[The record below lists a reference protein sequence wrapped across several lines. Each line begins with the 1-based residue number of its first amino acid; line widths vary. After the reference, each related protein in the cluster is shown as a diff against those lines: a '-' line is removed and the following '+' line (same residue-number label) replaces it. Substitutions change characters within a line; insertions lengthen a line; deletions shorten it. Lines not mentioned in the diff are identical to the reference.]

1 MTTRCPGRGGRE
13 TNNSHIH
20 IAEPEKINEVLLKD
34 ALGANL
40 EIGKSYNIIVVGLT
54 KFIDRDLTS
63 IYNPTISLTT
73 SDPVVF
79 TGEKTKDEK

>member
-40 EIGKSYNIIVVGLT
+40 EIGKSYKIIVVGLT
-54 KFIDRDLTS
+54 KFIDLTS
-63 IYNPTISLTT
+63 INNPTISLTT